1 MKGSGLYLIN
11 TNKQKINK
19 MAFGPQTTRYAN
31 NADGAVD
38 AINTILTQ
46 EANRIGSDIHKA
58 TLHTSPWIDL
68 IKQTTFPEGM
78 GYQLSTLIYDR
89 ALPVTPL
96 AKDLGDTSGASVGT
110 NWAAMGATDA
120 TAANGYSGGQT
131 TTTNDHPTEGPN
143 VNVIDFTKV
152 LKSYS
157 LSRAVIESPRINVE
171 ELRFAAHRA
180 EQLRAIMELL
190 KESTRESW
198 ESRYRQQYDKQCDNV
213 VYAKAAS
220 SIFATGAEG
229 KATHSNVGSEVLDID
244 GATTAGGD
252 GGTADAV
259 DAGANISNALLDKIY
274 FQLVRKGA
282 GSNPHG
288 RENGRPVFTLV
299 CSSEASYQLM
309 TEAGFRDDV
318 RYNNARVS
326 DLIAPLGVEKSFRGF
341 YHLIDDKAPRFN
353 LATADGTT
361 NNNLVEV
368 PVYSVDYPSS
378 HNDGTGKV
386 IVNAA
391 YDSAA
396 VEAAYILHAD
406 VMESLIPAPISN
418 VNNLKFDPVNYKG
431 DFKWTNIPDI
441 TRNPDGTIGFFRGIM
456 ASASKPIKT
465 DFGYVILFKRTSTTP
480 AAV

>member
-1 MKGSGLYLIN
+1 
-11 TNKQKINK
+11 
-19 MAFGPQTTRYAN
+19 MAFGPQATRYVN
-31 NADGAVD
+31 PGADGAVD
-38 AINTILTQ
+38 TINTILTQ
-46 EANRIGSDIHKA
+46 EANRIGQDIHKA

-68 IKQTTFPEGM
+68 IKQSNFPEGM
-78 GYQLSTLIYDR
+78 GYQLNTLIYDR
-89 ALPVTPL
+89 ALPITPL
-96 AKDLGDTSGASVGT
+96 DHDLGDVSGDAAVVGT
-110 NWAAMGATDA
+110 DWFGMGTVDA

-152 LKSYS
+152 MKSYS

-171 ELRFAAHRA
+171 ELRFAAHRT
-180 EQLRAIMELL
+180 EQLRAIMDLL

-198 ESRYRQQYDKQCDNV
+198 EDRYRQQYDQQCDNV
-213 VYAKAAS
+213 VYARAAS
-220 SIFATGAEG
+220 SRFTTGAES
-229 KATHSNVGSEVLDID
+229 KATHGPAADLIDID
-244 GATTAGGD
+244 DHATTTAGGD
-252 GGTADAV
+252 GDDNNLIDV
-259 DAGANISNALLDKIY
+259 DANISNALLDKIY

-282 GSNPHG
+282 GNNAHG

-299 CSSEASYQLM
+299 CSSEASYQLQ

-326 DLIAPLGVEKSFRGF
+326 ELIAPLGVEKSFRGF

-353 LATADGTT
+353 LALASEK
-361 NNNLVEV
+361 LVNV
-368 PVYSVDYPSS
+368 PVYAVDYPAG
-378 HNDGTGKV
+378 HNDGSGKV
-386 IVNAA
+386 IVNTA

-396 VEAAYILHAD
+396 VEVAYILHEE
-406 VMESLIPAPISN
+406 VMESLIPSPMGN
-418 VNNLKFDPVNYKG
+418 VNGLKFDPVSYKG

-441 TRNPDGTIGFFRGIM
+441 TRNPDGIIGFFRGIM

-465 DFGYVILFKRTSTTP
+465 DFGYIILFKRTSTTP